1 MSNSQLFENK
11 EVKHNAILVVDASG
25 SVIGNNYGHNTNKLV
40 FDRMLEVAK
49 NLKGSGENGDEFRL
63 LFWNSS
69 RCRKSFFKEGA
80 FVIPYL
86 VKKGTLSQPF
96 NMVKNKID
104 NSCLT
109 ESHIGF
115 TSIPNNWI
123 NDVDTTKIYFITDGQ
138 MGWGGINNNDLRGL
152 KNQLRDSIKN
162 TFKKHNNIQLNI
174 ITVEAVNRNFN
185 TIETL
190 NNAAGCDV
198 YNVIMDN
205 QMTGYV
211 TKFISYTPN
220 NDNGFVH
227 LNKVIAPPGFVPFEN
242 KYFSELRVG
251 EFIQYIVQ
259 LINDTATEDDQ
270 LKIVQNLS
278 VTLSALTKDKP
289 KQIVNGIIETFC
301 HLFKGSLLD
310 PLFVNL
316 ILTTEIKNE
325 TEGSANVFAS
335 YRQQLRN
342 LYKQANSL
350 LNQSVKQAVGMQSKF
365 VTLPMENQMIS
376 GHTNMVDQT
385 LEINRNVYPYSSVE
399 ISGHLLPALPLD
411 LTNKGTKMN
420 EQCLRQWVRA
430 ILSIKHKVNVRDD
443 KLIFLTLGYTLQV
456 VCSDVDVEVKN
467 FYRYLGKV
475 MLLKK
480 RLNTDMTELEKIENG
495 ELPLPNS
502 GRATELINNLNF
514 VRTSFDFKKDMN
526 PLTLWYIMCK
536 ALGNE
541 TLVTKQLIHCKES
554 ILEDFPDFDENS
566 NLLTRMSEYVDHVSY
581 HKISSTHMLD
591 YNCLITL
598 ENVSEIGGY
607 KFKPHIMVTGSVCS
621 PFCVLSKEGYNQLVD
636 NPHTAF
642 CPICYTQLSS
652 DNFEWVDKKEQME
665 ELNIFTDSFEDIYFK
680 QGNIPKNKSV
690 TKPVQKSSGSYN
702 NSQLNK
708 KGFLIIMKGVV
719 GAGKST
725 ASKTI
730 KEKVE
735 ELGGYCV
742 VEGVDK
748 YSKNGMNF
756 NQAQSEIKK
765 GILSVN
771 DTDAEL
777 VVVVIDTCG
786 ERDRKNEMTCFGVNF
801 NGWTKVNFWPNYIQQ
816 NKDGYLA
823 WSLRNVLQRTAVSSE
838 SDYYLN
844 PVGAGV
850 GTCIQVHQKKERSLG
865 FSKKTRVFQ
874 GAQPFTSEDAI
885 NKLKEKADE
894 YEQSLNSVEETVGEF
909 LEKNVLCYSQ

>member
-11 EVKHNAILVVDASG
+11 EVKHTAILVVDASG
-25 SVIGNNYGHNTNKLV
+25 SVVGNNYGQTSNLV

-69 RCRKSFFKEGA
+69 RSKNTFFKNGA

-86 VKKGTLSQPF
+86 VKKDTLSQPF
-96 NMVKNKID
+96 NMVKSKID

-123 NDVDTTKIYFITDGQ
+123 NDVDVTKIYFITDGQ
-138 MGWGGINNNDLRGL
+138 MGWGSINSYDLRGL

-162 TFKKHNNIQLNI
+162 TFNKHNNIQLNI

-185 TIETL
+185 TVESL
-190 NNAAGCDV
+190 NTAAGCDV

-259 LINDTATEDDQ
+259 LINESTTEDDQ

-278 VTLSALTKDKP
+278 VTLNSLTKDKP

-301 HLFKGSLLD
+301 QLFKNSLLD

-325 TEGSANVFAS
+325 SDGSANVFAS

-350 LNQSVKQAVGMQSKF
+350 LNQSVKQAVGMQSRF

-376 GHTNMVDQT
+376 GHTNMVDKT
-385 LEINRNVYPYSSVE
+385 LKVNQDAYPYSGVE
-399 ISGHLLPALPLD
+399 ISGHLLPALPID
-411 LTNKGTKMN
+411 LTNNGTKMN

-430 ILSIKHKVNVRDD
+430 ILGVKHRINVRDD

-456 VCSDVDVEVKN
+456 VCSDVDDEVKD

-502 GRATELINNLNF
+502 GRATELFNNLNF
-514 VRTSFDFKKDMN
+514 VRTSFNYKKEIN
-526 PLTLWYIMCK
+526 PLTLWYAICQ
-536 ALGNE
+536 ALDNE

-554 ILEDFPDFDENS
+554 ILKDFPDFDENN
-566 NLLTRMSEYVDHVSY
+566 NLLTRMSEYFDQVSY

-591 YNCLITL
+591 YTCLITL
-598 ENVSEIGGY
+598 DDISNIGGY
-607 KFKPHIMVTGSVCS
+607 KFKPHTMVTGTVCS
-621 PFCVLSKEGYNQLVD
+621 PFCVLAKEGYDQLIS

-642 CPICYTQLSS
+642 CPICYTSLSS
-652 DNFEWVDKKEQME
+652 DNFEWVNKKEPME
-665 ELNIFTDSFEDIYFK
+665 ELNVFTDNFEDIYFK
-680 QGNIPKNKSV
+680 PGNVLKNKTV
-690 TKPVQKSSGSYN
+690 HTPVHTPVQKSSGFQKSSGSYN

-725 ASKTI
+725 ASKAI

-756 NQAQSEIKK
+756 NQAQSEVKK
-765 GILSVN
+765 GFLSVN
-771 DTDAEL
+771 DADSEL
-777 VVVVIDTCG
+777 IVVVVDTFFCILLW
-786 ERDRKNEMTCFGVNF
+786 CFFYYN
-801 NGWTKVNFWPNYIQQ
+801 TYTSME
-816 NKDGYLA
+816 LA
-823 WSLRNVLQRTAVSSE
+823 WEPKRAIPGPLRTV
-838 SDYYLN
+838 
-844 PVGAGV
+844 
-850 GTCIQVHQKKERSLG
+850 QVCL
-865 FSKKTRVFQ
+865 
-874 GAQPFTSEDAI
+874 
-885 NKLKEKADE
+885 
-894 YEQSLNSVEETVGEF
+894 
-909 LEKNVLCYSQ
+909 SQFV